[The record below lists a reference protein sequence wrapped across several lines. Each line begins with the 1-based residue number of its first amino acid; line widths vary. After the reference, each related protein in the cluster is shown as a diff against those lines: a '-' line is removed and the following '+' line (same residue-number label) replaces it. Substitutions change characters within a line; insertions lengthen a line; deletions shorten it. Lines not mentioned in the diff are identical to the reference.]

1 MNTGIDAGIGVLLR
15 CLREA
20 GERARDAGEWSA
32 AGRGEA
38 NVVVVEE
45 SSQHMGYA
53 GACNGMPG

>member
-20 GERARDAGEWSA
+20 GERARDAGKWSA
-32 AGRGEA
+32 AGGGEV

-45 SSQHMGYA
+45 SSQRLGYA
-53 GACNGMPG
+53 SARNGMPG